1 MPRDF
6 PLNYNYFSA
15 MKKFIKNSILLSFT
29 ALLFLACSGED
40 VNDSDAEALNQKM
53 LTYIETADLVGHWD
67 LSVLRADI
75 AVDLNA
81 DGASNTNLLEETS
94 CFDVMNIDFRDDMT
108 FTSVNSRMDFA
119 AGETNDA
126 FECMAP
132 RTDVG
137 TWDVQGDTLT
147 LNVNISG
154 TIFTHTKKLTMG
166 VSTFSFD
173 VTKLESQQYVKDPGN
188 TVVSGITIMSQ
199 TYTRS

>member
-1 MPRDF
+1 
-6 PLNYNYFSA
+6 

-29 ALLFLACSGED
+29 ALLFPACSGED

>member
-1 MPRDF
+1 
-6 PLNYNYFSA
+6 
-15 MKKFIKNSILLSFT
+15 MKKFIKNSILLSLT
-29 ALLFLACSGED
+29 ALLFSACSGED
-40 VNDSDAEALNQKM
+40 FDDKDAEALDQKM

-67 LSVLRADI
+67 LSVLRSNI

-81 DGASNTNLLEETS
+81 DGTSNTNLLEETT
-94 CFDVMNIDFRDDMT
+94 CFDVMNIDLKDDMT

-126 FECMAP
+126 FACMAP

-147 LNVNISG
+147 LNVNIAGS
-154 TIFTHTKKLTMG
+154 IYTHTKKLTMG
-166 VSTFSFD
+166 TNTFSFD
-173 VTKLESQQYVKDPGN
+173 VEKWESEQYVKDPGN